1 MAKTLLIKKGC
12 VAAQKAN
19 VGTPAAAPVRR
30 AKGNADV
37 SRPRGDE
44 GSAHARRLPAPR
56 VRDHGRPT
64 GGVVFDRAVRA
75 LRSWQAQI
83 GAGIEVVPDGAW
95 VEQDETVILL
105 IRAAGFW
112 ATAPCRVVYVVEE
125 PWAFRVRLRHP
136 SRAPRKRRSRLHHQ
150 LRPGRRGRVS
160 RGVLLALRRRTCT
173 VGSTDYTPHPE
184 ARHSP
189 LPDRPP

>member
-56 VRDHGRPT
+56 VRDHGRPRRRGLRPSCPCASQLAGT
-64 GGVVFDRAVRA
+64 N
-75 LRSWQAQI
+75 RSW
-83 GAGIEVVPDGAW
+83 IEVVPDGAW

-125 PWAFRVRLRHP
+125 PGRFAFAYGTL

-160 RGVLLALRRRTCT
+160 RGVLLALRRPTCT